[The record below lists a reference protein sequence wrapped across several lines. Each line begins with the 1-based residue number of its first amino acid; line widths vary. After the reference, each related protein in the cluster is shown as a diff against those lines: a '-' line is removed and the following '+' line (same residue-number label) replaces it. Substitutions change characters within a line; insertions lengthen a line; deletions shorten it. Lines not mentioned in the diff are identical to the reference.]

1 MASAGWEAVD
11 FLQSPG
17 VGRATLG
24 GGEKKKTSVN
34 FIGIIF
40 RKGQRLGVRE
50 KIFFRCSILENT

>member
-24 GGEKKKTSVN
+24 GGEKKDFSELHWDN
-34 FIGIIF
+34 FQKRAKVGCKGENIF
-40 RKGQRLGVRE
+40 QM
-50 KIFFRCSILENT
+50 FYT